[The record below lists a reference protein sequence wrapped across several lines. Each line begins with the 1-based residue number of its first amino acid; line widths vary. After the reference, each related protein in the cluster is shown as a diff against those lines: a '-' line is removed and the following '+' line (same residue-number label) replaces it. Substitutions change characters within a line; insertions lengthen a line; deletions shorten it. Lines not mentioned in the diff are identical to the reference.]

1 MLLNLTRISLGL
13 TVAILLGAPS
23 PAVAESPPRPA
34 QAALSHVGSMPVRGM
49 SMAEVARHFGAPV
62 KKSAAVGQPP
72 ISQWH
77 YDGFV
82 VYFEYSHVIHAL
94 ATDN

>member
-1 MLLNLTRISLGL
+1 MFNFTRFSLVFLLTFSLGGL
-13 TVAILLGAPS
+13 TLAHADTPQQFRQPI
-23 PAVAESPPRPA
+23 
-34 QAALSHVGSMPVRGM
+34 SHVGTMPVRGM
-49 SMAEVARHFGAPV
+49 SMAEVEKHFGTPI

-82 VYFEYSHVIHAL
+82 VYFEYKRVIHAL
-94 ATDN
+94 AIDD